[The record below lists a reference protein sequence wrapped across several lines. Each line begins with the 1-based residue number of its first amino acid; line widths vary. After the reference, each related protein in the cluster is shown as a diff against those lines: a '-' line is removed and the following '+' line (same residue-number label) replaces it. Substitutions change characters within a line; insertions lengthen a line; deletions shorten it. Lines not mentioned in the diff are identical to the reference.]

1 LLGAVPT
8 EGVLAGNFTD
18 VTEPPSAEP
27 ISDMSPSDPDGPTSD
42 EPKLAEAS
50 DDVDLNAIERDLTGV
65 EVALSRL
72 AEGTYWTDEVTGSP
86 IPDHVLAADPI
97 ARRA

>member
-1 LLGAVPT
+1 MLGAVPT

-27 ISDMSPSDPDGPTSD
+27 TSEMSPSEGPTSV
-42 EPKLAEAS
+42 EPVPAVAS
-50 DDVDLNAIERDLTGV
+50 DDVDLDAIERDLTGV

-86 IPDHVLAADPI
+86 IPDHVLASDPI

>member
-1 LLGAVPT
+1 LPSAVPT

-18 VTEPPSAEP
+18 VTEPPSFEP
-27 ISDMSPSDPDGPTSD
+27 ISDMSPSDGPTSV
-42 EPKLAEAS
+42 EPIPNVAS
-50 DDVDLNAIERDLTGV
+50 NDVDLDAIERDLTGV

-72 AEGTYWTDEVTGSP
+72 AEGTYRTDEVTGSP
-86 IPDHVLAADPI
+86 IPDHVLVADPI